1 MIQPARRQA
10 AMPIKPGTPPDMVA
24 MKVVLVDCLI
34 YRGLPRSR
42 RRHTAPSSDRD
53 LSATNRMK
61 KAQ

>member
-34 YRGLPRSR
+34 YRGLPRSGGDTP
-42 RRHTAPSSDRD
+42 HHHQTVTYP
-53 LSATNRMK
+53 LQTG
-61 KAQ
+61 